1 MIFPEQQHNELVAL
15 GNQARRAR
23 QKGLEKQYQEALV
36 LIDRKQQELLRKFPH
51 FFQLQGAQQWPQAA

>member
-23 QKGLEKQYQEALV
+23 EKGQELQYEEAIV
-36 LIDRKQQELLRKFPH
+36 LINRKQHELLCKFPH
-51 FFQLQGAQQWPQAA
+51 LFQLKGAQ

>member
-23 QKGLEKQYQEALV
+23 SKGLDKQYEEALV
-36 LIDRKQQELLRKFPH
+36 LIDRKQSELLQKFPH
-51 FFQLQGAQQWPQAA
+51 LFHLKGAQ